1 MASEPT
7 PDGYLVQELARRGR
21 HLVLAGLC
29 ELAVDDVLGPAG

>member
-7 PDGYLVQELARRGR
+7 PDGYLVQERARRGR